1 MNSDLGVRI
10 FITQVKS
17 SIMKPALLTIITML
31 YAIVIVN
38 AQNNDVENEIREMEK
53 AEVAAVLKHDTNS
66 LESIWADD
74 FAINLPYN
82 IVGIRKRG
90 DAVNLFYSKF
100 ERNIE
105 TIIVKSDQLVITM
118 GGEVINRKP
127 PMTMAGQTLTRRF
140 THVWIKSN
148 GKWQLAARHANF
160 ICPDMPKQQTQ

>member
-1 MNSDLGVRI
+1 
-10 FITQVKS
+10 
-17 SIMKPALLTIITML
+17 MKPALLTIITML

-105 TIIVKSDQLVITM
+105 TIIVKSDQ
-118 GGEVINRKP
+118 
-127 PMTMAGQTLTRRF
+127 
-140 THVWIKSN
+140 
-148 GKWQLAARHANF
+148 
-160 ICPDMPKQQTQ
+160 